1 MKSNGVTTQ
10 MKLLQQYFH
19 MVLNAV
25 LSKYSFIIW
34 VYGRNKSLLD

>member
-10 MKLLQQYFH
+10 MKLLRQYFH

-25 LSKYSFIIW
+25 LSKYSVIIW

>member
-1 MKSNGVTTQ
+1 MKSSGVTTQ
-10 MKLLQQYFH
+10 MKRLQQYFH
-19 MVLNAV
+19 VVLNDV